1 MRAVVLAAI
10 ILISVL
16 VAITAA
22 AIAWRLRTMR
32 LDRTPPDV
40 IYLGYDNQ
48 DNVDSLRTTML
59 DKLSRGELEQPAGEH
74 ASD

>member
-1 MRAVVLAAI
+1 MRGPVLAAI
-10 ILISVL
+10 ILISIL
-16 VAITAA
+16 IAITVA

-59 DKLSRGELEQPAGEH
+59 DKLSRGEL
-74 ASD
+74 D